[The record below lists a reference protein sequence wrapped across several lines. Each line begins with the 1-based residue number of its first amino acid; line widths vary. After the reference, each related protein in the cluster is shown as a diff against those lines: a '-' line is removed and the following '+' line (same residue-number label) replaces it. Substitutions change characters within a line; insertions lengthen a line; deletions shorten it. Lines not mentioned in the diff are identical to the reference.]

1 MMGALQ
7 YAEEREETNSAMRG
21 RARKVSERTSREE
34 EELYSRWS

>member
-7 YAEEREETNSAMRG
+7 YAEERKETNSAMRG
-21 RARKVSERTSREE
+21 RARKVSERMSREE

>member
-34 EELYSRWS
+34 EELIYVRT